1 MAFSQLPSQPGV
13 YWWLGKNKDVLYVG
27 KAKNLKNRVNSYRV
41 KKDLV
46 PRIREMTETAR
57 YLQWRVLPSEV
68 EALLVEAELI
78 RTYQPPFNVLLKDD
92 KSPLYVVI
100 TREKWPR
107 VLKMRKR
114 DLEKKKITGRVFGPF
129 PSAYKVSEVLKLV
142 RPIFPWCNA
151 PRRAKMRRCLENH
164 LELCPGVCSGAI
176 SAVDYGKIID
186 NLSLFLA
193 GKKKGVETK
202 LKRELKERVLVE
214 DFEAAAKLRDQLSL
228 IAEITDAK
236 KRLKEGYFLP
246 NLSSLRQENALIQ
259 LKAILRE
266 HFQVPREYQ
275 VHRIEGYDVS
285 NTSGLQ
291 AVVSMVVFTDGEADK
306 SEYRSFNIRS
316 LETPNDFAM
325 MAEALGRRAN
335 HVDDWRTPDL
345 FLIDGGKG
353 QVKAVLRVLQDTDFA
368 AIPVIGLAKDPDRLV
383 IPTWTSEGKLTWEVL
398 NLGND
403 NLALQLLQ
411 QVRDEAH
418 RFGKSKHTKRRDKAD
433 LGLA

>member
-1 MAFSQLPSQPGV
+1 MAFLRLPSQPGV
-13 YWWLGKNKDVLYVG
+13 YWWLGKNKEVLYVG
-27 KAKNLKNRVNSYRV
+27 KAKNLKNRLNSYRV
-41 KKDLV
+41 KADLS
-46 PRIREMTETAR
+46 PRIREMTETAA
-57 YLQWRVLPSEV
+57 YLQWRILPSEV

-100 TREKWPR
+100 TKEKWPR

-114 DLEKKKITGRVFGPF
+114 DFEKKKISGRVFGPF

-151 PRRAKMRRCLENH
+151 PRKEKMRRCLENH
-164 LELCPGVCSGAI
+164 LQLCPGVCTGEI
-176 SAVDYGKIID
+176 SVSDYGKIID

-193 GKKKGVETK
+193 GKKKSVETK
-202 LKRELKERVLVE
+202 LRQELKTAVLSE
-214 DFEAAAKLRDQLSL
+214 NFEQAAKIRDQLTL
-228 IAEITDAK
+228 IAEITASS
-236 KRLKEGYFLP
+236 KRLKEEYFLP

-259 LKAILRE
+259 LKTILRDY
-266 HFQVPREYQ
+266 FNLPREYQ
-275 VHRIEGYDVS
+275 VQRIEGYDVS

-306 SEYRSFNIRS
+306 SEYKSFNIKT
-316 LETPNDFAM
+316 LATPNDFAM
-325 MAEALGRRAN
+325 LAEALSRRAN
-335 HVDDWRTPDL
+335 HLDDWRQPSL

-353 QVKAVLRVLQDTDFA
+353 QVKAVWQVLQATA
-368 AIPVIGLAKDPDRLV
+368 LAHIPVIGIAKDPDRLV
-383 IPTWTSEGKLTWEVL
+383 IPQVTAEKKLTWQVL

-403 NLALQLLQ
+403 NLGLQLLQ

-418 RFGKSKHTKRRDKAD
+418 RFGKSKHTQRRDQALLKIE
-433 LGLA
+433 